1 MKTLFFANMFAIATA
16 ATTVGLNL
24 VTVPAFAD
32 EAHGRQGRHESMV
45 DGHHGGGHGGMRGKG
60 QHRMDRMLSSVGA
73 SEEQKTKIREIFAK
87 ARADINPDPKA
98 RQANHQKMRDLLA
111 APTVDRAALE
121 QLRSAR
127 VADHDRNSKRM
138 SQAMADAAE
147 VLTPDQRAKF
157 AAQMKERQGRMGRHH
172 GAQPPAAK

>member
-1 MKTLFFANMFAIATA
+1 MKTLFFANLFAIATA

-32 EAHGRQGRHESMV
+32 EAHGRHASMV
-45 DGHHGGGHGGMRGKG
+45 DGGHHGGHGGMRGHG
-60 QHRMDRMLSSVGA
+60 QRRMDRMLSSVGA
-73 SEEQKTKIREIFAK
+73 SDEQKTKIRDIFAK

-98 RQANHQKMRDLLA
+98 RQANQQKMRDLLA

-121 QLRSAR
+121 QLRASS
-127 VADHDRNSKRM
+127 VADHDRRSKRM

-147 VLTPDQRAKF
+147 VLTPEQRAKL
-157 AAQMKERQGRMGRHH
+157 AAQMKDRQGRMGRHH
-172 GAQPPAAK
+172 GGQPPAAK